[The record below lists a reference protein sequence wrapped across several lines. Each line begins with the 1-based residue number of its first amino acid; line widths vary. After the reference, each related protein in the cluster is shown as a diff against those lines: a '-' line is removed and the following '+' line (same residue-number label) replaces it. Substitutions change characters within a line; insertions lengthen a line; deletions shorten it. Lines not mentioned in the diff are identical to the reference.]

1 LPLIYFILT
10 TSDIA
15 VKIKKPVLKVTRK
28 ELYRVIMPK
37 ILHFKNVLIFF
48 MSIVF
53 LVASGC
59 KGLQKPGEFVESLR
73 NPTSF
78 PEIFLPEIKN
88 IDEIVNEKALAEDE
102 NIMIIPIGKD
112 KSSSIY
118 LFQIRENAEMDAH
131 YHKSHDVIMYIKKGS
146 GILELDGSRYSV
158 KEGMMVVIPRLS
170 VHKFTNTGEET
181 NIVAS
186 IFSPPFDGNDI
197 KELRE
202 SAGIKKKK
210 KTIYDKAMKKSRK
223 EMKKEDEGD
232 KKWLGL
238 WGKDEEKV
246 EPGKEEE
253 GQSGDMIEEEQ
264 KILVL
269 TEEGEQKIREA
280 RKKVKK
286 EEKVVIDR
294 IVLDEKLKVL
304 QKLKDEGLISQ
315 EEFEAKRTEVISE
328 SGLKN

>member
-1 LPLIYFILT
+1 
-10 TSDIA
+10 
-15 VKIKKPVLKVTRK
+15 
-28 ELYRVIMPK
+28 MPK
-37 ILHFKNVLIFF
+37 ILLFKNIFMFF

-53 LVASGC
+53 LVVSGC
-59 KGLQKPGEFVESLR
+59 KGMQKPGEFVESLR

-118 LFQIRENAEMDAH
+118 LFQIRANAEMDSH
-131 YHKSHDVIMYIKKGS
+131 YHKHHDVIMHVNKGS
-146 GILELDGSRYSV
+146 GILDLNGSRHSV

-170 VHKFTNTGEET
+170 VHKFINTGEET
-181 NIVAS
+181 SIVAS

-197 KELRE
+197 TELKE
-202 SAGIKKKK
+202 SVGIKKKK
-210 KTIYDKAMKKSRK
+210 KNIYDKAIKKSRK
-223 EMKKEDEGD
+223 EMKKEDGED
-232 KKWLGL
+232 KKLFGL
-238 WGKDEEKV
+238 WGKDEEKI

-253 GQSGDMIEEEQ
+253 GEASDVIEEEQ

-269 TEEGEQKIREA
+269 PEEGKQKIRDA
-280 RKKVKK
+280 RQKVKK
-286 EEKVVIDR
+286 EEKVIIDR

-304 QKLKDEGLISQ
+304 QRLKDEGLISQ
-315 EEFEAKRTEVISE
+315 EEFEAKKTEVISE
-328 SGLKN
+328 SGLKD

>member
-1 LPLIYFILT
+1 ML
-10 TSDIA
+10 
-15 VKIKKPVLKVTRK
+15 
-28 ELYRVIMPK
+28 
-37 ILHFKNVLIFF
+37 FKNILIFF
-48 MSIVF
+48 LLIVF

-102 NIMIIPIGKD
+102 NVMIIPIGKD

-118 LFQIRENAEMDAH
+118 LFQIRQNAEMDAH
-131 YHKSHDVIMYIKKGS
+131 YHKSHDVIMYINKGS
-146 GILELDGSRYSV
+146 GIVELNGTRHSV

-170 VHKFTNTGEET
+170 IHRLINTGEVT
-181 NIVAS
+181 NIVVS
-186 IFSPPFDGNDI
+186 VFSPPFDGKDI
-197 KELRE
+197 KEL
-202 SAGIKKKK
+202 SVSTGIKKKK

-223 EMKKEDEGD
+223 EMKKEDGGD

-238 WGKDEEKV
+238 WGKDEDKV

-253 GQSGDMIEEEQ
+253 GQASDVIEEEQ

-269 TEEGEQKIREA
+269 TEEGRQKIREA
-280 RKKVKK
+280 RQKVKK
-286 EEKVVIDR
+286 EEKAVIDR

-304 QKLKDEGLISQ
+304 QKLRNDGLISQ
-315 EEFEAKRTEVISE
+315 EEFEATKAEVISE
-328 SGLKN
+328 SGLKD

>member
-1 LPLIYFILT
+1 
-10 TSDIA
+10 
-15 VKIKKPVLKVTRK
+15 
-28 ELYRVIMPK
+28 MPK
-37 ILHFKNVLIFF
+37 IMLFKNVLIFF
-48 MSIVF
+48 LPIVF

-88 IDEIVNEKALAEDE
+88 IDEIVNENALAEDE
-102 NIMIIPIGKD
+102 NFMIIPIGKD

-146 GILELDGSRYSV
+146 GIVELNGTRHSV

-170 VHKFTNTGEET
+170 VHRYVNTGEVT
-181 NIVAS
+181 GIVVS
-186 IFSPPFDGNDI
+186 IFSPPFDGKDV
-197 KELRE
+197 KEFRE
-202 SAGIKKKK
+202 SAGIVKKK

-223 EMKKEDEGD
+223 EMKKDDGGD

-253 GQSGDMIEEEQ
+253 GKSGDVIDEEQ

-269 TEEGEQKIREA
+269 TEEGMQKVREA

-286 EEKVVIDR
+286 EEKAVIDR

-304 QKLKDEGLISQ
+304 RRLKDEGLISQ
-315 EEFEAKRTEVISE
+315 EEFEAKKTEVISD
-328 SGLKN
+328 SGLKDL